1 MVSAQ
6 GERAVVEVAGPE
18 ARPFLQG
25 LVTNDVEK
33 SSEGLIYAALLTPQ
47 GKYLFD
53 FFLLAN
59 DGGILID
66 VAASSAHELMVRL
79 SMYRLRSAVD
89 VQLTDIRVARGMSE
103 RPPGAFSDP
112 RHPALGWRAYGETP
126 KADQQIVW
134 DRVRVANCVP
144 ESGIELIP
152 DKTFILEAGFERLN
166 GVDFHKGC
174 FVGQEVTAR
183 MKHKTELRRRLATVD
198 VEGAAPVGTEITDN
212 GRKVGI
218 LYSQAGGKGIAYLRF
233 DRISGGPMA
242 ADGAALRLA

>member
-1 MVSAQ
+1 MISADRD
-6 GERAVVEVAGPE
+6 RAVVEVSGPD

-33 SSEGLIYAALLTPQ
+33 TSDGLIYSALLTPQ

-53 FFLLAN
+53 FFLLPN
-59 DGGILID
+59 DDGILID
-66 VAASSAHELMVRL
+66 VAARAAPELIKRL

-89 VQLTDIRVARGMSE
+89 LRLTDIRVASGIAE
-103 RPPGAFSDP
+103 RPQCAYADP
-112 RHPALGWRAYGETP
+112 RLPVLGWRAYGEAHQTH
-126 KADQQIVW
+126 QSNTR
-134 DRVRVANCVP
+134 DRIRVSHCVP
-144 ESGIELIP
+144 ETGIELIP

-166 GVDFHKGC
+166 GVDFRKGC

-183 MKHKTELRRRLATVD
+183 MKHKAELRRRLATVA
-198 VEGAAPVGTEITDN
+198 VEGAAPIGTEITDN

-242 ADGAALRLA
+242 AGDAALRLV